1 MTATGGAPLAVVMG
15 VSGCG
20 KSTIGALLA
29 ERLEV
34 PFADADAFHP
44 PANIAKMSAGAPL
57 TDADR
62 RPWLAT
68 IGGWL
73 AEHRAGGAV
82 MACSALKR
90 TYRDQIRTPAPTTV
104 FLHLAGPFE
113 VALTRVQSR
122 PGHFM
127 PASLLRSQYADLQP
141 LQTDEAGTT
150 ADFARPTE
158 ALVDEFAG
166 WLDSVG

>member
-1 MTATGGAPLAVVMG
+1 MTAPDSAPLAVVMG

-29 ERLEV
+29 ERLAV

-44 PANIAKMSAGAPL
+44 AANIAKMSAGIPL
-57 TDADR
+57 DDADR
-62 RPWLAT
+62 RPWLAS
-68 IGGWL
+68 IGEWL
-73 AEHRAGGAV
+73 AEHRARGAV

-90 TYRDQIRTPAPTTV
+90 TYRDQIRTPAPGTV
-104 FLHLAGPFE
+104 FLHLDGPFE

-141 LQTDEAGTT
+141 LESDEAGTT
-150 ADFARPTE
+150 ADFARPAD
-158 ALVDEFAG
+158 ALVGEFAA
-166 WLDSVG
+166 WLDHTR